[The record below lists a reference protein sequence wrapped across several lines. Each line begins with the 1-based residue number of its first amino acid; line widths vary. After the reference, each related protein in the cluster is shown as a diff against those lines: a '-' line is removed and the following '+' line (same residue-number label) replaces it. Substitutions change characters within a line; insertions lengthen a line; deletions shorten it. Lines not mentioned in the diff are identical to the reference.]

1 MSVTERK
8 EADINLGHVC
18 LVPDGRIAM
27 KTMTLNLSE
36 AEMAVLD
43 ALAKR
48 KGMSKTAVLRQALR
62 LYVLID
68 EKRERGWT
76 FYTEGDRLDK
86 AELMIF

>member
-1 MSVTERK
+1 MT
-8 EADINLGHVC
+8 N
-18 LVPDGRIAM
+18 M
-27 KTMTLNLSE
+27 KTMTLNLNE

-43 ALAKR
+43 ALAER

-68 EKRERGWT
+68 EKRERGWK

-86 AELMIF
+86 AEMIVLS